1 MINNIDIKDE
11 DRFIS
16 LGLLINHNFSKLYD
30 LNTLIDDINNEIYG
44 YYDNNNLVGFI
55 HIIKAVDSIDVIN
68 IVVYEKYR
76 RRGIASKLIDNILKK
91 YDNDY
96 TYFLEVR
103 ESNKAAIDLYNN
115 NGFKIINI
123 RKKYYDDEDAIIM
136 KRGD

>member
-16 LGLLINHNFSKLYD
+16 LGLLINNNFSKLYD
-30 LNTLIDDINNEIYG
+30 LNTIINDANNEIYG

-68 IVVYEKYR
+68 IVVDEKYR
-76 RRGIASKLIDNILKK
+76 RKGIASKLLSSIFNK

-96 TYFLEVR
+96 SYFLEVR
-103 ESNKAAIDLYNN
+103 ESNKAATKLYNK

-123 RKKYYDDEDAIIM
+123 RKKYYDDEDAIVM